1 MKAAVIQYNI
11 HSGDAKANRGKAAA
25 LLAEAGK
32 MGAEI
37 VLLPELW
44 NCGYD
49 LDRLEELAETS
60 RGLSA
65 KMLQKAAKEQHMF
78 IIGGSIAEKKDGKYY
93 NTSLAINQKGEIVQ
107 KYRKAHL
114 FSLGLHED
122 EYFMAGDEW
131 VQAETPWCKV
141 GMMICYDLR
150 FPEFARNLALRGAK
164 LLTMPSQWPRSRDE
178 ARYILCRARA
188 IENRCFVMAANPVGI
203 DEGNG
208 FKYAGGSMIID
219 PYGKIL
225 VEGPDEEGVFM
236 ADIDFSPWLSL
247 DDQSPTIDVFA
258 DRRAIL
264 DEIDDSQ
271 I

>member
-11 HSGDAKANRGKAAA
+11 HAGNSKANRDKAAT

-49 LDRLEELAETS
+49 LDHLKDLAETS
-60 RGLSA
+60 RGAST
-65 KMLQKAAKEQHMF
+65 KMLQKAAKEHHMF
-78 IIGGSIAEKKDGKYY
+78 IIGGSMAEKKDGKYY
-93 NTSLAINQKGEIVQ
+93 NTSLAINQDGDIVQ

-122 EYFMAGDEW
+122 RYFTAGNKW
-131 VQAETPWCKV
+131 VQTETPWCNV
-141 GMMICYDLR
+141 GLMICYDLR

-164 LLTMPSQWPRSRDE
+164 LLTIPSQWPKSRDE
-178 ARYILCRARA
+178 GRHILCRARA
-188 IENRCFVMAANPVGI
+188 IENRCFVMSANPVGI
-203 DEGNG
+203 DGGNG
-208 FKYAGGSMIID
+208 IKYAGGSMIID

-225 VEGPDEEGVFM
+225 VEGPDEEGVYLS
-236 ADIDFSPWLSL
+236 DIDLSPWLGL
-247 DDQSPTIDVFA
+247 DGQSPDIDVFA